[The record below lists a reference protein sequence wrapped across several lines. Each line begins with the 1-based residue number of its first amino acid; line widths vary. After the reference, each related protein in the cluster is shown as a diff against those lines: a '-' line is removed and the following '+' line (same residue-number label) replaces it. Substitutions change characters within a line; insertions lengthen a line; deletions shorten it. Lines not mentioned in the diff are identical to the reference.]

1 MENMTTTP
9 GDVPPP
15 FVQPRAEIPMPPPP
29 AAAAPAASQELPYPM
44 AKRLREQGISDAL
57 IAAELMRT
65 GLSESDAQ
73 FVIGSLGGGRF
84 SRPLPPLSGDTGSA
98 SGEGLPIS
106 GVLMVALGLLITVGT
121 YASAAPGGSY
131 VITWGLILAGVVRIM
146 RGR

>member
-1 MENMTTTP
+1 MENMTTP

-15 FVQPRAEIPMPPPP
+15 FVPPRAEVPMPPVP
-29 AAAAPAASQELPYPM
+29 AAAPVAASQELPYPM
-44 AKRLREQGISDAL
+44 AKRLREQGMGDAM
-57 IAAELMRT
+57 IVAELMRT

-84 SRPLPPLSGDTGSA
+84 SRPLPALSGDTGSA
-98 SGEGLPIS
+98 GGEGLPIS
-106 GVLMVALGLLITVGT
+106 GVLMVGAGLLITIGT
-121 YASAAPGGSY
+121 YATAAPGGSY